1 MGNILIAYG
10 IIAVLWIFI
19 VSAAAAFDFEAG
31 YKDSAK
37 RKTFW
42 AVTGLVWPLVILWVI
57 WKALRRLAITAHE
70 GYKIIRKG

>member
-1 MGNILIAYG
+1 MENILIAYVT
-10 IIAVLWIFI
+10 IAAPWILI
-19 VSAAAAFDFEAG
+19 VSVAAVADSDAG